1 MKKNLICALALVF
14 LCGVVFAQKTKT
26 EKPVETP
33 TTVTP
38 ETSGPDINF
47 EKTVHDYGTIEKGA
61 NGGCEFEFTNTGDEP
76 LILSNVQSSC
86 GCTTPSWP
94 REPIA
99 PGAKGTIKVHYD
111 TQRLGGFRKTITIT
125 SNGKTDRVVLSISGT
140 VNAPAAPAAPAA
152 N

>member
-1 MKKNLICALALVF
+1 MKRFLICALAVTF
-14 LCGVVFAQKTKT
+14 LCGINFAQKAKT
-26 EKPVETP
+26 AEPPAEP
-33 TTVTP
+33 TTLAP

-61 NGGCEFEFTNTGDEP
+61 NGDCEFVFENVGDEP
-76 LILSNVQSSC
+76 LILSDVRASC

-99 PGAKGTIKVHYD
+99 PGQKGTIKVHYD
-111 TQRLGGFRKTITIT
+111 TQRVGGFNKSVTVTT
-125 SNGKTDRVVLSISGT
+125 NGKTDRVVLRISGT
-140 VNAPAAPAAPAA
+140 VNAPAAAPA